1 MATHESDKLVGAFLD
16 KYFEASQKIDK
27 AAKATEDSIKHSEKR
42 VTNAIENMET
52 SVEKAIKKANF
63 DNIKIGSVHIDSK
76 EFKQSAKQL
85 VNTINSVVDEIQDA
99 ADRARSVDKILD
111 GIDFDKKV
119 QGNVKKAMPNA
130 TKEQQNYLTKLLTA
144 MVKIGNEYDSM
155 VSKITDNTSGKAAMV
170 AAKEYTNVMEEMLN
184 ITQQLKLESAD
195 LINTNAIEAKINVV
209 TTAMQKSGKIIT
221 KSLKPV
227 EEMVD
232 RLINMKGNL
241 KLSENGEI
249 IGEKPNKSDYTKKS
263 IYQKAITNTDRYDVD
278 KYLNWDKE
286 KHTKSSDKE
295 LDILLNRL
303 RKDGYGKAQAKLSS
317 EVQARYVG
325 LMSKALAEANLDVKK
340 PILDDVLEKINNQ
353 ATQEALDY
361 YISLINKGVKDSRE
375 VLNYNPELEQLA
387 MSMSEKILSTT
398 TSSSVDV
405 TKITQ
410 DHENLVNIL
419 KKEKLEAEEIVSLFE
434 EFSKLTQ
441 DEKNSISNIL
451 GDNKNLKNLLD
462 LVQKTNGDLEKMKGL
477 LGLVGGQGGSVSSTP
492 SSSTPTASVEKLE
505 QNLNNIYK
513 LVNKI
518 DQQDILSED
527 YTNPFGNKELQNFIE
542 LLKEIE
548 NVTGRK
554 FNLNVLLNDFP
565 LFENYMIGIVEE
577 TDEWYETISLLK
589 NEQQLQMLKAINS
602 NSIETAYTD
611 LFDMIAPTLQSKL
624 EEMLTI
630 SPDTLYQ
637 HFEMYGGLI
646 QDIIG
651 SDAFYGLENK
661 LQSSSPTKDLEAD
674 VSSFITTVTQLENFK
689 SADPQWLADYTD
701 KIRKSEIELSTALD
715 EYKNKLAEKMQQ
727 IAEEQER
734 NRINNEQVQ
743 LFAKEFGDTNGF
755 DSDKLAKYT
764 DILNQISSGAISAA
778 DGIEKFKNSLKT
790 LEGASTPTVSPVEET
805 KQVEELTEAN
815 DRNNH
820 SLAEKLEYLKEIQ
833 KASKFM
839 EDAEDRRISMEEK
852 AYDVGGNNP
861 KSEADSLKKIQM
873 YEDLCEKIE
882 QSSSAL
888 DKFTDSYEKVL
899 ITMKN
904 GSIVE
909 INDLWDLDGLKLLKS
924 QIQDIKFV
932 LFEEFSTPALPLA
945 EGSGSTGNAQK
956 EQQELQSEIEKTLN
970 LAIKLDETL
979 KARRN
984 NWAWGDMGQFIE
996 DSANGR
1002 YQSFVQQFDT
1012 SKMND
1017 DQKKY
1022 FIERAKS
1029 YAELVVQTYNDQL
1042 YREANNPSSV
1052 FTGGSGFNKNAFDK
1066 KLAAEMKAM
1075 DEYERKMGSF
1085 VENTK
1090 KKLKELTSAEDQINA
1105 FLTGKQG
1112 YGEAISSD
1120 DPLALDKL
1128 KAKLSYEQRIHQEMI
1143 EANKEARKAKET
1155 APYAP
1160 YMLQNSNQ
1168 RIKQIQDRIADVFKQ
1183 LARGT
1188 EDIITEYSNG
1198 VKLIKNA
1205 QNNRLQFKFE
1215 GKPEEDTRT
1224 VLKSNGFK
1232 WANSQGAWQRQ
1243 WNNNGE
1249 YAVKKV
1255 VELLKLEEIQA
1266 KETSEAEENLNKARY
1281 SIASRGNTPNASK
1294 FVKTQKKLQG
1304 ELKRTEEQA
1313 EKTVAKLENVGYHAG
1328 IISRLNKAETNGRFY
1343 GGNRGTGYYGTGH
1356 YFVDAA
1362 TRHEIDNNNYYSK
1375 LPYTSV
1381 DISQYDN
1388 LFKATTDKVA
1398 GELHTFLRNIT
1409 RFTQGIDSYNIS
1421 QLFSQFQ
1428 NVFGNSVMSMNDFE
1442 EKINE
1447 LTMFMQNSDGFD
1459 RSDSVSTQFMKSLGY
1474 GGVDTRGTKYANTEY
1489 GIVIYDLKEESI
1501 LQANI
1506 TDELQKQGQM
1516 LEKINYEKGQVFD
1529 KSEDAKIQRILD
1541 AQAYSKEI
1549 KEETNRLFDGSNL
1562 DKYQDELD
1570 IVNKKLKDNQK
1581 IIYDLQR
1588 SLDNMDSEIN
1598 RHSAQLEMFG
1608 LTAMTDEEK
1617 RELSESRTTSYT
1629 SRIDE
1634 LTKENELLSQQIAL
1648 LEVIVE
1654 NEEKVWSIAYTIAK
1668 QKVENRRGGIDS
1680 EVSQQELDIEK
1691 EKLAVIEKQFETQKQ
1706 IMFEEKQANRKYK
1719 SPKLKGVRAET
1730 NLKEKWE
1737 DKQLLKTDELLL
1749 EDDLIEE
1756 ILLNDDKFMAELEA
1770 EMRQT
1775 TQAVEE
1781 LTKAEIEAA
1790 QKAKEIGLAFGI
1802 TNKNALKEFQNVLLD
1817 FNKSKNMN
1825 TLQEDEN
1832 GFLIIPSVEDEFD
1845 LFTNTSIGLNDVL
1858 DTISKHIK
1866 SSKNDIASYVEAWK
1880 EVRKYVSSS
1889 KIAISDKVKS
1899 EFGDDFNRMR
1909 TTIGMNVLKT
1919 DRSGLN
1925 IIKFLTDMNSVLGT
1939 TFDLTKNDQDAF
1951 RELYEFLRNKPLQ
1964 IDPYTLPESIRE
1976 VVNQILDGT
1985 YTQISQRQNNSPKIK
2000 GAKYNKD
2007 ILEANQREAKSAEET
2022 THAIEAQTE
2031 AIENN
2036 TKAKEKNNKQKSKGY
2051 DYLEHATYAT
2061 EDVEA
2066 MLQKVIDNSGNIPR
2080 DKAKTSVTSSA
2091 DGTITGGTITYVDD
2105 ALKRTVTEVYS
2116 LKKLT
2121 DEMAEAT
2128 GDVMESEQALVLLYK
2143 KATDDGIA
2151 RAKQEEKA
2159 REKEKK
2165 DLDEIHAKQLKYQG
2179 EIDRV
2184 KREALEHATRP
2195 IRSEDRIA
2203 EANTAHENLT
2213 EKINTYLGDGVISI
2227 SKSALQEIETAI
2239 ADYKALVNRLQSK
2252 DNVPTMAT
2260 TDFENKKAQSIAK
2273 IEGLITELQQ
2283 AGNYTSDLRKEAED
2297 LWVKLNEVGSGDELL
2312 PLAKAIGTIAEKF
2325 RALRKE
2331 HNAEIQKQK
2340 EIQDQY
2346 NENINVIK
2354 QLETETDKLNNMMAS
2369 DIGKDRM
2376 HNQIEDQFN
2385 KTVDAAE
2392 KAKKAIQDVDQMF
2405 KAGQIN
2411 AGQHKEAGNTYKE
2424 AKQGSTTSQARYE
2437 DAKASEAKAQAAK
2450 NEKAAIDNLKE
2461 SLKNLISAYTQL
2473 TSVSTKPGENSF
2485 TNALEQAKKARAI
2498 FGDMYSAAQE
2508 AGVDNNQLVDV
2519 QKNALVKLN
2528 ESVSQSGAKAFDSY
2542 IAKIEEAM
2550 NKLGSLDR
2558 LTEEARNEFSELAQK
2573 LNEANKNKDLSSLDG
2588 IDKYIE
2594 NIARYK
2600 SIVDE
2605 EVKRISQASQ
2615 IGSFQTQIAE
2625 LDQMNVKSVRFTSL
2639 LGEVKQ
2645 RLKEFNDFKN
2655 KTSDKQLIS
2664 DKEVQLI
2671 KQLSPMINDLYKQ
2684 AQGKGNL
2691 VPESAG
2697 QVTDVIQLE
2706 RAMNSYAQSL
2716 GFTKQVGQVTRNE
2729 NDQLTI
2735 SFANGK
2741 NEILKVTGSIDSLNQ
2756 ALRQTSVISKNTGGF
2771 ITNLKASFKQMVG
2784 YFTRYYTGYTMMTRA
2799 IGGFRKGIE
2808 IVKEFDAAMTE
2819 LHKVSND
2826 TEAELNRFGKEAF
2839 NIAETIGST
2848 GKEIINSAADW
2859 EKLGYAIEDASELA
2873 KNSALY
2879 SNVGDM
2885 DIDTATEHMV
2895 STLKA
2900 YKEFDAQNSQLIVD
2914 KFNEIGNNYAITS
2927 EGIGAALERSASTLV
2942 AANNDLDQSIAL
2954 ITAGE

>member
-1 MATHESDKLVGAFLD
+1 MGTHDSSKLVGAFLD
-16 KYFEASQKIDK
+16 KYFEASQQIDK
-27 AAKATEDSIKHSEKR
+27 AAKVTEDSIKQSEKR

-63 DNIKIGSVHIDSK
+63 DNIKIGSVHVDSK

-85 VNTINSVVDEIQDA
+85 VNTVNSVVDEIQEA
-99 ADRARSVDKILD
+99 VDRARSVDKILD
-111 GIDFDKKV
+111 SIDLDKKV
-119 QGNVKKAMPNA
+119 QGNVKKVIPNA

-144 MVKIGNEYDSM
+144 MVKIGNEYDST

-170 AAKEYTNVMEEMLN
+170 TAKEYANVMTEMLN
-184 ITQQLKLESAD
+184 ITQQLKLESED

-209 TTAMQKSGKIIT
+209 TTAMQRSGKIIT

-232 RLINMKGNL
+232 RLINIKGNL

-249 IGEKPNKSDYTKKS
+249 IGERPNKSDYTKKS

-286 KHTKSSDKE
+286 KHTKNSDKE
-295 LDILLNRL
+295 LHTLMNRL
-303 RKDGYGKAQAKLSS
+303 EKGAYGKAQSKLSS
-317 EVQARYVG
+317 EVNARYVG
-325 LMSKALAEANLDVKK
+325 LMSKALAEANLDIKNPK
-340 PILDDVLEKINNQ
+340 LDDVIEKINNR

-361 YISLINKGVKDSRE
+361 YMALINKGVKDSNK
-375 VLNYNPELEQLA
+375 VLRYNPELEQLA

-398 TSSSVDV
+398 STTVPDTISNPVVVDG
-405 TKITQ
+405 
-410 DHENLVNIL
+410 DEYDNL
-419 KKEKLEAEEIVSLFE
+419 KKKADQANDSVGNLKKTLKELADQQRQEGNVNDYDGNDWKYSKDSIERYAAGIKSLQDQIGQTTDAKLLDDLNRDLEDAKISFIALYDTVNDVFDG
-434 EFSKLTQ
+434 KL
-441 DEKNSISNIL
+441 
-451 GDNKNLKNLLD
+451 NKNRSIKADIRNLYSSLIGEVAQFD
-462 LVQKTNGDLEKMKGL
+462 THFGERV
-477 LGLVGGQGGSVSSTP
+477 SVPTP
-492 SSSTPTASVEKLE
+492 SSNNGIQVSLE
-505 QNLNNIYK
+505 QINKELDEIGVKIKKLRDEGNNIANDGVIGTKSSDMYK
-513 LVNKI
+513 NQISQLDTLIERIKELKNQNASYQLPDTATALINKQTGNTNYLDAMIAGLEQQRNELQTTLDSI
-518 DQQDILSED
+518 DVELERKEAKIKED
-527 YTNPFGNKELQNFIE
+527 VASFMQSINSLEGNKEAE
-542 LLKEIE
+542 
-548 NVTGRK
+548 
-554 FNLNVLLNDFP
+554 
-565 LFENYMIGIVEE
+565 
-577 TDEWYETISLLK
+577 
-589 NEQQLQMLKAINS
+589 
-602 NSIETAYTD
+602 
-611 LFDMIAPTLQSKL
+611 
-624 EEMLTI
+624 
-630 SPDTLYQ
+630 
-637 HFEMYGGLI
+637 
-646 QDIIG
+646 
-651 SDAFYGLENK
+651 
-661 LQSSSPTKDLEAD
+661 
-674 VSSFITTVTQLENFK
+674 
-689 SADPQWLADYTD
+689 PQWVADYITQ
-701 KIRKSEIELSTALD
+701 IQKSEIELEQALEGYKDKLSKKLQEIAD
-715 EYKNKLAEKMQQ
+715 EK
-727 IAEEQER
+727 ER
-734 NRINNEQVQ
+734 NRINNEQAH
-743 LFAKEFGDTNGF
+743 LFVKEFGDTSEF

-764 DILNQISSGAISAA
+764 DILNQISSGAMSAA

-805 KQVEELTEAN
+805 KQVEDLTEAN

-873 YEDLCEKIE
+873 YEDLCEKIK
-882 QSSSAL
+882 QSSSAI
-888 DKFTDSYEKVL
+888 DKFNDSYEKVL

-932 LFEEFSTPALPLA
+932 LFEELSDIDIL
-945 EGSGSTGNAQK
+945 
-956 EQQELQSEIEKTLN
+956 
-970 LAIKLDETL
+970 LD
-979 KARRN
+979 
-984 NWAWGDMGQFIE
+984 
-996 DSANGR
+996 
-1002 YQSFVQQFDT
+1002 
-1012 SKMND
+1012 
-1017 DQKKY
+1017 
-1022 FIERAKS
+1022 
-1029 YAELVVQTYNDQL
+1029 
-1042 YREANNPSSV
+1042 
-1052 FTGGSGFNKNAFDK
+1052 
-1066 KLAAEMKAM
+1066 
-1075 DEYERKMGSF
+1075 
-1085 VENTK
+1085 
-1090 KKLKELTSAEDQINA
+1090 
-1105 FLTGKQG
+1105 
-1112 YGEAISSD
+1112 
-1120 DPLALDKL
+1120 
-1128 KAKLSYEQRIHQEMI
+1128 
-1143 EANKEARKAKET
+1143 
-1155 APYAP
+1155 
-1160 YMLQNSNQ
+1160 
-1168 RIKQIQDRIADVFKQ
+1168 
-1183 LARGT
+1183 
-1188 EDIITEYSNG
+1188 
-1198 VKLIKNA
+1198 
-1205 QNNRLQFKFE
+1205 
-1215 GKPEEDTRT
+1215 
-1224 VLKSNGFK
+1224 
-1232 WANSQGAWQRQ
+1232 
-1243 WNNNGE
+1243 
-1249 YAVKKV
+1249 
-1255 VELLKLEEIQA
+1255 
-1266 KETSEAEENLNKARY
+1266 
-1281 SIASRGNTPNASK
+1281 
-1294 FVKTQKKLQG
+1294 
-1304 ELKRTEEQA
+1304 
-1313 EKTVAKLENVGYHAG
+1313 
-1328 IISRLNKAETNGRFY
+1328 
-1343 GGNRGTGYYGTGH
+1343 
-1356 YFVDAA
+1356 
-1362 TRHEIDNNNYYSK
+1362 
-1375 LPYTSV
+1375 
-1381 DISQYDN
+1381 
-1388 LFKATTDKVA
+1388 
-1398 GELHTFLRNIT
+1398 
-1409 RFTQGIDSYNIS
+1409 
-1421 QLFSQFQ
+1421 
-1428 NVFGNSVMSMNDFE
+1428 
-1442 EKINE
+1442 
-1447 LTMFMQNSDGFD
+1447 
-1459 RSDSVSTQFMKSLGY
+1459 
-1474 GGVDTRGTKYANTEY
+1474 
-1489 GIVIYDLKEESI
+1489 
-1501 LQANI
+1501 
-1506 TDELQKQGQM
+1506 
-1516 LEKINYEKGQVFD
+1516 
-1529 KSEDAKIQRILD
+1529 
-1541 AQAYSKEI
+1541 
-1549 KEETNRLFDGSNL
+1549 
-1562 DKYQDELD
+1562 
-1570 IVNKKLKDNQK
+1570 
-1581 IIYDLQR
+1581 
-1588 SLDNMDSEIN
+1588 
-1598 RHSAQLEMFG
+1598 
-1608 LTAMTDEEK
+1608 
-1617 RELSESRTTSYT
+1617 
-1629 SRIDE
+1629 
-1634 LTKENELLSQQIAL
+1634 
-1648 LEVIVE
+1648 
-1654 NEEKVWSIAYTIAK
+1654 
-1668 QKVENRRGGIDS
+1668 
-1680 EVSQQELDIEK
+1680 
-1691 EKLAVIEKQFETQKQ
+1691 
-1706 IMFEEKQANRKYK
+1706 
-1719 SPKLKGVRAET
+1719 
-1730 NLKEKWE
+1730 
-1737 DKQLLKTDELLL
+1737 DELLL
-1749 EDDLIEE
+1749 EELINDMENVEKQAEKTESKLSRLFNGKRPSISENPPRLKERYHDESYIEDIESGNVRLVKSYEEVEDVIRRIDSSKYKRNMYDLRTATLGYEPDGMKNLQQALGLFDELGNRLVELNVTGISASGVFVTNDYAIKMLRRQTDGLDELIQKLKEAKNAGVQLAEIYGEFSTRTGIYQIQEVGKGVNLFPTGGTKQRPLIEE
-1756 ILLNDDKFMAELEA
+1756 QNDALKVKDEHIQKLILDMQKLDSLGVKIDGISGNFMYDAEKGFTAIDLSLKKTEDRALTLRDILLYVSNVMTGGYGNRGGIFDNKNIEKTTELMAKVKQNFLSLGYSSKDINNTFVELFGEVINGYKMINNIDNLIDPEKIVPNEVFKKLDHLRTEIRDTEKLVKENKNKVSKSKVSTWANIEEANQEAFNLPLVSMMGGGFGFRNEIAEFAYSYEKQFGILPEIDKISEDILRNLADEYALSVDVNKNAQTELELAKNKLEVLEEQYTQQRQIAELIWEDRSKYTSEEKKRKYTRA
-1770 EMRQT
+1770 SLENIPT
-1775 TQAVEE
+1775 LKVNQAIPEVEQLTEEVKE
-1781 LTKAEIEAA
+1781 LTKAEVEAA

-1802 TNKNALKEFQNVLLD
+1802 TNKNALKEIQNVLLEY
-1817 FNKSKNMN
+1817 NKSKNIN

-1832 GFLIIPSVEDEFD
+1832 GFLIPPSVEDEFD

-1866 SSKNDIASYVEAWK
+1866 SSKNDIDSYVEAWK

-1939 TFDLTKNDQDAF
+1939 TFDFTKNDQDAF

-2007 ILEANQREAKSAEET
+2007 IIEANQREARSAEEL
-2022 THAIEAQTE
+2022 THTIETQTE

-2091 DGTITGGTITYVDD
+2091 DGTITGGSITYVDD

-2159 REKEKK
+2159 RKKTKK

-2179 EIDRV
+2179 EIDRA

-2195 IRSEDRIA
+2195 IRTQDRIKK
-2203 EANTAHENLT
+2203 ANTEHENLT
-2213 EKINTYLGDGVISI
+2213 DKINTYLGDDVISV

-2376 HNQIEDQFN
+2376 SNQIEDQMN
-2385 KTVDAAE
+2385 KTVEAA
-2392 KAKKAIQDVDQMF
+2392 KNAKKAIQDVDQMF
-2405 KAGQIN
+2405 AQGKIN
-2411 AGQHKEAGNTYKE
+2411 AGQHTDAGSKYREAQ
-2424 AKQGSTTSQARYE
+2424 QGSTTSQAKYE
-2437 DAKASEAKAQAAK
+2437 DAKAAQTLRDEKEAADALKK
-2450 NEKAAIDNLKE
+2450 SLDNLV
-2461 SLKNLISAYTQL
+2461 SAYTTLASDSKGKRTITFEEDVKQVQKAREEFANTRSEAEQL
-2473 TSVSTKPGENSF
+2473 GLSLDKITK
-2485 TNALEQAKKARAI
+2485 LEQNAFSDLQTKIAK
-2498 FGDMYSAAQE
+2498 
-2508 AGVDNNQLVDV
+2508 
-2519 QKNALVKLN
+2519 
-2528 ESVSQSGAKAFDSY
+2528 SGATTIDGYIDSL
-2542 IAKIEEAM
+2542 
-2550 NKLGSLDR
+2550 NKL
-2558 LTEEARNEFSELAQK
+2558 EEKMKKSGDIGQQSFNNLQGLKDAFALIQS
-2573 LNEANKNKDLSSLDG
+2573 NKDLSSFEG
-2588 IDKYIE
+2588 IQEYLKTI
-2594 NIARYK
+2594 N
-2600 SIVDE
+2600 
-2605 EVKRISQASQ
+2605 QL
-2615 IGSFQTQIAE
+2615 GAE
-2625 LDQMNVKSVRFTSL
+2625 LPQKMKEIETLGKIEGIQSQVNFFDQLNVKSQTYKSTLSELKKKLDEFNKAMASGDKEL
-2639 LGEVKQ
+2639 INKAQIDL
-2645 RLKEFNDFKN
+2645 LKEAVPLIN
-2655 KTSDKQLIS
+2655 KLG
-2664 DKEVQLI
+2664 KE
-2671 KQLSPMINDLYKQ
+2671 

-2691 VPESAG
+2691 VPESVG

-2729 NDQLTI
+2729 NDQLTM
-2735 SFANGK
+2735 SFANGQ

-2826 TEAELNRFGKEAF
+2826 TEEALNRFGKEAF

-2900 YKEFDAQNSQLIVD
+2900 YKEFDAQSSSLIVD

-2927 EGIGAALERSASTLV
+2927 EGIGSALERAAATLV

-2954 ITAGE
+2954 ITAGNIITQDPESVGNAIKVVSMRLRGAKEELESTGEETDGLVESTSKLQKKIMALTGVDIMLDDSTFKSTYDILLEISKVWNDLSDISRANVLEVIAGKQFCLKYMETYFYRTHLIARIA